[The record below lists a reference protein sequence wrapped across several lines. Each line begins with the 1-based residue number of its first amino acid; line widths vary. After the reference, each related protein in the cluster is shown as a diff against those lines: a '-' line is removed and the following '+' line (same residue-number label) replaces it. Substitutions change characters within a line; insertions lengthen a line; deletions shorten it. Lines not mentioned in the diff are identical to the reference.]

1 MGKLRKAASA
11 LGALAIASGGI
22 ALVTASPAA
31 AGHGL
36 CGSEITANYTLT
48 ADIGPC
54 TGNGLIVTA
63 NGVDLNL
70 NGYTVFMEDN
80 GVTED
85 TGILLDGVRNVR
97 VHGGSVTGF
106 DAGVGIE
113 FGSRNRV
120 YDMNVYDNVNDFEE
134 PVDPSRDDLTPEEIA
149 SVTCDLGDGIAVFM
163 SPFNIVEDN
172 TVSDN
177 GPYGGITVIG
187 PFSDNN
193 LIRDNTA
200 EGNNVPNLRPDELAT
215 EWAPIGTPGMCGGT
229 EIGTP
234 GMSRGRGMQAVGI
247 RVEGPGANRNVVRGN
262 DVADSGLVGISIHS
276 TVKIP
281 ASDEVMPQP
290 PNTNNVISNNDV
302 TTTGINVDDV
312 LDTFADGIGILA
324 SGPIGTV
331 TEPGFN
337 NTISN
342 NKSYGNERN
351 GILLGVLTFGNR
363 VTGNLTY
370 DNACDGI
377 RVNARAYGNTLT
389 GNVSEGN
396 AVGPCR
402 VIVFEDGVPVDE
414 TPVPAFDASDESNDL
429 VEPPV
434 PPENLD
440 APGEPCENNWF
451 ANTFGTV
458 NDPVCVE

>member
-1 MGKLRKAASA
+1 MGKLRKTASA
-11 LGALAIASGGI
+11 LGALAMAAGGI

-36 CGSEITANYTLT
+36 CGSEITADYTLT

-54 TGNGLIVTA
+54 TGNGLVVTA
-63 NGVDLNL
+63 NGVDLDL
-70 NGYTVFMEDN
+70 NGYTIFMEDN
-80 GVTED
+80 GFMEN
-85 TGILLDGVRNVR
+85 TGVLLDGVRNVS
-97 VHGGSVTGF
+97 VHGGTVTGF

-120 YDMNVYDNVNDFEE
+120 YDMNVHDNVNDFEE
-134 PVDPSRDDLTPEEIA
+134 PVDPSSELTPEEIA

-163 SPFNIVEDN
+163 SPFNIIEDN
-172 TVSDN
+172 TVVDN
-177 GPYGGITVIG
+177 GPYGGITLIG

-193 LIRDNTA
+193 LIRDNVT
-200 EGNNVPNLRPDELAT
+200 EGNNIPNIRPDELAT
-215 EWAPIGTPGMCGGT
+215 EWAPVGTPGMCGGT
-229 EIGTP
+229 DIGTP
-234 GMSRGRGMQAVGI
+234 GMSRGRGMQAAGI

-276 TVKIP
+276 TIKIP
-281 ASDEVMPQP
+281 ASPVVMPQP

-302 TTTGINVDDV
+302 TTTGVNVDDA
-312 LDTFADGIGILA
+312 LDTFADGIGVLS

-342 NKSYGNERN
+342 NKTYGNERN
-351 GILLGVLTFGNR
+351 GILLGTLTFGNR
-363 VTGNLTY
+363 VTGNQSY
-370 DNACDGI
+370 DNGFDGI
-377 RVNARAYGNTLT
+377 VAWPRAYNNTLT
-389 GNVSEGN
+389 GNSAWGN
-396 AVGPCR
+396 GQ
-402 VIVFEDGVPVDE
+402 FDG
-414 TPVPAFDASDESNDL
+414 SDQSNDL
-429 VEPPV
+429 VVPPV
-434 PPENLD
+434 LPENLD